1 MSSDD
6 TSEVPVL
13 GYGGD
18 AVAAEL
24 DTYAEA
30 VDYGDEDGGDDSS

>member
-1 MSSDD
+1 
-6 TSEVPVL
+6 VV

-24 DTYAEA
+24 DSYAAAPEWN
-30 VDYGDEDGGDDSS
+30 DEDGDQDAWELTGRR